1 MKIIPAI
8 LAPLLLSAAGT
19 VTAVTIVECEDSQ
32 GERTFQASCPPGTT
46 QVDAREIRTGSATGT
61 DQSGDNVTINA
72 TVYVV
77 PECDPCETVREFL
90 QMRNIAVTVKDAS
103 TEQVVQEELEALI
116 GTLQAPVTVIGDSTI
131 RGFNRSELTAAL
143 TAAGY
148 VEPE

>member
-8 LAPLLLSAAGT
+8 LIPLLLGAAGT

-46 QVDAREIRTGSATGT
+46 QVNARDIRTGTSPESGEDVSISATL
-61 DQSGDNVTINA
+61 
-72 TVYVV
+72 YVV
-77 PECDPCETVREFL
+77 PDCDPCETVREFL
-90 QMRNIAVTVKDAS
+90 QMRNITVTVKDAS
-103 TEQVVQEELEALI
+103 TEQAVQEELQALV
-116 GTLQAPVTVIGDSTI
+116 GTLRAPVTVIGDNIIS
-131 RGFNRSELTAAL
+131 GFSRSELTAAL